1 MATKFGTTA
10 ISGSYSAQG
19 SQREDL
25 ANYISNI
32 SRDMTPFM
40 ASIGKGKASAITHEW
55 STDTLAAAT
64 LQAAVEGSSFA
75 ESDGPVVQKID
86 NKAQIFTKGIRVSGS
101 LEAVDKAGRKSEF
114 KYQTEKRGKEI
125 MRDIEKTLVSTQVK
139 GTQGSSAS
147 GGIQAYARKMGGY
160 MSYAG
165 VAESVADVSSGAL
178 TVTQAAGDGSD
189 VATSSGTGKAAE
201 PFTLASINEIL
212 REINGETSAAP
223 SKVMMSTANKVNFSN
238 LVNNTNMNVR
248 RNIDEKGKLRQSVD
262 LYESDF
268 GDVELVHNY
277 LMDNDKVFV
286 YDPSLLSVAT
296 LRPIHFRDINE
307 DGDSLRSYMV
317 HECTL
322 EAKSP
327 TGNGVIF
334 DVALT

>member
-10 ISGSYSAQG
+10 ISGSYAAQG
-19 SQREDL
+19 SQKEDL

-40 ASIGKGKASAITHEW
+40 SSIGKGKASAVTHEW
-55 STDTLAAAT
+55 STDTLAAAS

-86 NKAQIFTKGIRVSGS
+86 NKTQIFTKGIRVSGT

-125 MRDIEKTLVSTQVK
+125 MRDIEKTLVSQQVK

-147 GGIQAYARKMGGY
+147 GNIQAYARKMGGY
-160 MSYAG
+160 ASYAVEAV
-165 VAESVADVSSGAL
+165 VAG
-178 TVTQAAGDGSD
+178 TAAAPTGTGSATCSGDGSD
-189 VATSSGTGKAAE
+189 VAKAATAHTNAD
-201 PFTLASINEIL
+201 FSLADINEVL
-212 REINGETSAAP
+212 RGINGETSAAP
-223 SKVMMSTANKVNFSN
+223 SKVMMSTKNKVKFSD
-238 LVNNTNMNVR
+238 LINNTNMNTR
-248 RNIDEKGKLRQSVD
+248 RNIDEKGSLRQSVD

-277 LMDNDKVFV
+277 LMDNTEVFV
-286 YDPSLLSVAT
+286 YDPSLLSVST
-296 LRPIHFRDINE
+296 LRPIQFRDINE

-327 TGNGVIF
+327 TGNGIIV
-334 DVALT
+334 DVTA